1 MSEDKRRLKKK
12 SSMILGP
19 KSYKQRLFPTDNE
32 TDIILYGGG
41 RISASTL
48 KTLS

>member
-1 MSEDKRRLKKK
+1 MAAKKNV
-12 SSMILGP
+12 LGP
-19 KSYKQRLFPTDNE
+19 KSYKQRLFLTDNE

-41 RISASTL
+41 KTCASTL